1 MKKVKA
7 TIILVAI
14 QMVMILNEMFQT
26 IGSLKFFNV
35 IDDGRN
41 TTPMRALKDESLKC
55 KVLSGT
61 KTVNLANDRSGK
73 KNFGFVFIWNTL
85 VIHEDQISNVKSII
99 LMSTWTPIV
108 TATIDAPDDAEGRAT
123 CAEHIQT
130 AAAKTLYITIPP
142 ILYGTVLTGLI
153 AAMRA
158 AVGVNQVIKAW
169 GDLNKQLKKIM
180 ALVQAAMD
188 EDTTGSAA
196 IICEYYSFHV
206 KGKGGRT
213 GQVFSGHP
221 GVAAG
226 EIDLEFPIGPQGC
239 CYDIKLYNADRTA
252 FVRAQPNDLGH
263 ATIGGLVS
271 GSTQNVSV
279 TIISHG
285 VAEAESQII
294 NVPVK

>member
-1 MKKVKA
+1 ML
-7 TIILVAI
+7 LVAMIFVII
-14 QMVMILNEMFQT
+14 QKFYRTLR
-26 IGSLKFFNV
+26 GLKFVNP

-41 TTPMRALKDESLKC
+41 TTPMRALKNEFFKRNAF
-55 KVLSGT
+55 SGI
-61 KTVNLANDRSGK
+61 KIVNLANDRNGK
-73 KNFGFVFIWNTL
+73 KVFGWISYWESLVFSQDENG
-85 VIHEDQISNVKSII
+85 NGKMII
-99 LMSTWTPIV
+99 LMSTWNPMVI
-108 TATIDAPDDAEGRAT
+108 ATIDAPSDAEGRAT

-142 ILYGTVLTGLI
+142 ILYGTVLTALI

-158 AVGVNQVIKAW
+158 AKGINQVIKAW
-169 GDLNKQLKKIM
+169 GDLNRQLKKIM

-188 EDTTGSAA
+188 EDVTDSAA

-206 KGKGGRT
+206 HGKGGRT

-226 EIDLEFPIGPQGC
+226 TIDLEFPIGPDGC

-279 TIISHG
+279 TIIIHG
-285 VAEAESQII
+285 VAGAESQII